1 MGVQLDIAVNIL
13 GTYRGANDLAAVTAA
28 FNMRKALGFAPGTG
42 AGQADKIFS
51 DTRQIAASSNDDLD
65 LTSLTDPLG
74 AALAFAG
81 VKGIYVEAAAGNTND
96 VVIGG
101 HDSAAFLGPFA
112 DATDKIRLKPGEVFF
127 ITNRTAAG
135 WAVTGTTA
143 DILRIA
149 NGGSGS
155 AVNYSIILVGDSA

>member
-13 GTYRGANDLAAVTAA
+13 GTYRGVNDLAAVTAA
-28 FNMRKALGFAPGTG
+28 FNTRKALGFAPGTG
-42 AGQADKIFS
+42 AGQANKIFS
-51 DTRQIAASSNDDLD
+51 DTRPINASSNDDLD
-65 LTSLTDPLG
+65 LTALTDPLG

-81 VKGIYVEAAAGNTND
+81 VKGIYVEAAASNTND
-96 VVIGG
+96 VIIGG

-135 WAVTGTTA
+135 WAVANGTG
-143 DILRIA
+143 DVLRIA
-149 NGGSGS
+149 NGGAGTPVS
-155 AVNYSIILVGDSA
+155 YSIVLVGDSA